1 MDQNVSDRVALQ
13 VMEEQKQFPGV
24 TAQVQPVIEYPQPD
38 GANPAQ
44 VLGYLQPITPQEIA
58 SRHLPVTG
66 FSGVDLVGQAG
77 LEAQYDSQL
86 RGQAGTQVVSVNAA
100 GDVTGTVSQTPPVNG
115 DDLVTS
121 LNAQI
126 QADAQN
132 ALNGAIARSRAA
144 GNNANQGAA
153 IVMTTTGRV
162 VAMAS
167 YPDYNPSVWTGG
179 ISQQEFNALFG
190 TADGQPI
197 INWTTQGQYAP
208 GSTFKVT
215 STAAAVADGYPLN
228 GLYNCPGSVS
238 IGGQTFGND
247 GEPSLGDMTFAEALI
262 QSCDTVYYNLGYDMY
277 LSDNVK
283 ANSVKSPNAP
293 VQKMQQMELAW
304 GFGQDTGIDL
314 PAESTG
320 TIPTRQWLYYLW
332 KDNAYTGQDWCK
344 NGRQYGSYVQ
354 QIEYQDC
361 QSGWVVGA
369 RPGGHRRDRPGLRD
383 RHPAPAR
390 RRLRGAGQRRH
401 AVQPADRRGAG
412 LADHRP
418 GGPADQPARHPP
430 PARVRIHAVLH
441 PQRAGRRGDPGHRG
455 RRLRRLPA
463 QQGLRGGQ
471 DGYRPA
477 VRQER
482 DLGVRLVRAVQR
494 PEVRGPRHGPGLR
507 LRCRRGGA
515 RGPADLG
522 RHLRPGGAQGGGA
535 RRPGAVLAAADLPDR
550 DDHRAVRLY
559 QGEVMLGRTTSYTAR
574 GLTTPRPGVFSGRR
588 PRSLL
593 ARAFARN
600 SPLRHMD
607 WLLVVVVLGLSA
619 IGTLLV
625 WSATQPSLL
634 AAGADPRTYLKKQLL
649 NVVIGLVLMAGVSL
663 VDTRQLR
670 TWVPFFYGATVL
682 GLLAVLT
689 PIGSD
694 INGAHAWISL
704 PGGFQVEPSEF
715 AKVALILGIAMI
727 FSQARPGISGGPGVR
742 SLLIA
747 LACAAPLIGL
757 VVIEPAL
764 GVALVLVVVTAT
776 MIVLSGLRLR
786 IIAALAGLVAV
797 TIAAAGGLHLLKSYQ
812 LTRFTS
818 FLHPAADLAGAGY
831 NAAQAKIAV
840 GSGGMFGQGLFHGQ
854 LVAGNF
860 VPSQQTDFIFTVAG
874 EELGFVG
881 TIVIVFL
888 LGVVIVRALRIA
900 TRADDLF
907 GLLVASGIA
916 MWFAFQSFVNIG
928 MTIGIMPIT
937 GLPLPF
943 VSYGGSA
950 VFADMIAIGLL
961 QSVHRRR
968 TVFE

>member
-1 MDQNVSDRVALQ
+1 
-13 VMEEQKQFPGV
+13 
-24 TAQVQPVIEYPQPD
+24 
-38 GANPAQ
+38 
-44 VLGYLQPITPQEIA
+44 
-58 SRHLPVTG
+58 
-66 FSGVDLVGQAG
+66 
-77 LEAQYDSQL
+77 
-86 RGQAGTQVVSVNAA
+86 
-100 GDVTGTVSQTPPVNG
+100 
-115 DDLVTS
+115 
-121 LNAQI
+121 
-126 QADAQN
+126 
-132 ALNGAIARSRAA
+132 
-144 GNNANQGAA
+144 
-153 IVMTTTGRV
+153 
-162 VAMAS
+162 
-167 YPDYNPSVWTGG
+167 
-179 ISQQEFNALFG
+179 
-190 TADGQPI
+190 
-197 INWTTQGQYAP
+197 
-208 GSTFKVT
+208 
-215 STAAAVADGYPLN
+215 
-228 GLYNCPGSVS
+228 
-238 IGGQTFGND
+238 
-247 GEPSLGDMTFAEALI
+247 
-262 QSCDTVYYNLGYDMY
+262 
-277 LSDNVK
+277 
-283 ANSVKSPNAP
+283 
-293 VQKMQQMELAW
+293 
-304 GFGQDTGIDL
+304 
-314 PAESTG
+314 
-320 TIPTRQWLYYLW
+320 
-332 KDNAYTGQDWCK
+332 
-344 NGRQYGSYVQ
+344 
-354 QIEYQDC
+354 
-361 QSGWVVGA
+361 
-369 RPGGHRRDRPGLRD
+369 
-383 RHPAPAR
+383 
-390 RRLRGAGQRRH
+390 
-401 AVQPADRRGAG
+401 
-412 LADHRP
+412 
-418 GGPADQPARHPP
+418 
-430 PARVRIHAVLH
+430 
-441 PQRAGRRGDPGHRG
+441 
-455 RRLRRLPA
+455 
-463 QQGLRGGQ
+463 
-471 DGYRPA
+471 
-477 VRQER
+477 
-482 DLGVRLVRAVQR
+482 
-494 PEVRGPRHGPGLR
+494 
-507 LRCRRGGA
+507 
-515 RGPADLG
+515 
-522 RHLRPGGAQGGGA
+522 
-535 RRPGAVLAAADLPDR
+535 
-550 DDHRAVRLY
+550 
-559 QGEVMLGRTTSYTAR
+559 MLGRTTSHTAR
-574 GLTTPRPGVFSGRR
+574 GLTTPRPGSFSARR

-634 AAGADPRTYLKKQLL
+634 AAGLDGRTYLKKQLL
-649 NVVIGLVLMAGVSL
+649 NVVIGLILMAGVSL

-670 TWVPFFYGATVL
+670 SWVPFFYGATML
-682 GLLAVLT
+682 ALLAVLS

-715 AKVALILGIAMI
+715 AKVALILGIASI
-727 FSQARPGISGGPGVR
+727 FSRARPGISRGPGVR
-742 SLLIA
+742 SLLAA

-764 GVALVLVVVTAT
+764 GVAMVLVVVTAT

-786 IIAALAGLVAV
+786 IIAALTALVAV

-840 GSGGMFGQGLFHGQ
+840 GSGGMFGQGLFHGR

-916 MWFAFQSFVNIG
+916 TWFAFQSFVNIG

>member
-1 MDQNVSDRVALQ
+1 
-13 VMEEQKQFPGV
+13 
-24 TAQVQPVIEYPQPD
+24 
-38 GANPAQ
+38 
-44 VLGYLQPITPQEIA
+44 
-58 SRHLPVTG
+58 
-66 FSGVDLVGQAG
+66 
-77 LEAQYDSQL
+77 
-86 RGQAGTQVVSVNAA
+86 
-100 GDVTGTVSQTPPVNG
+100 
-115 DDLVTS
+115 
-121 LNAQI
+121 
-126 QADAQN
+126 
-132 ALNGAIARSRAA
+132 
-144 GNNANQGAA
+144 
-153 IVMTTTGRV
+153 
-162 VAMAS
+162 
-167 YPDYNPSVWTGG
+167 
-179 ISQQEFNALFG
+179 
-190 TADGQPI
+190 
-197 INWTTQGQYAP
+197 
-208 GSTFKVT
+208 
-215 STAAAVADGYPLN
+215 
-228 GLYNCPGSVS
+228 
-238 IGGQTFGND
+238 
-247 GEPSLGDMTFAEALI
+247 
-262 QSCDTVYYNLGYDMY
+262 
-277 LSDNVK
+277 
-283 ANSVKSPNAP
+283 
-293 VQKMQQMELAW
+293 
-304 GFGQDTGIDL
+304 
-314 PAESTG
+314 
-320 TIPTRQWLYYLW
+320 
-332 KDNAYTGQDWCK
+332 
-344 NGRQYGSYVQ
+344 
-354 QIEYQDC
+354 
-361 QSGWVVGA
+361 
-369 RPGGHRRDRPGLRD
+369 
-383 RHPAPAR
+383 
-390 RRLRGAGQRRH
+390 
-401 AVQPADRRGAG
+401 
-412 LADHRP
+412 
-418 GGPADQPARHPP
+418 
-430 PARVRIHAVLH
+430 
-441 PQRAGRRGDPGHRG
+441 
-455 RRLRRLPA
+455 
-463 QQGLRGGQ
+463 
-471 DGYRPA
+471 
-477 VRQER
+477 
-482 DLGVRLVRAVQR
+482 
-494 PEVRGPRHGPGLR
+494 
-507 LRCRRGGA
+507 
-515 RGPADLG
+515 
-522 RHLRPGGAQGGGA
+522 
-535 RRPGAVLAAADLPDR
+535 
-550 DDHRAVRLY
+550 
-559 QGEVMLGRTTSYTAR
+559 MLGRTTSHTAR
-574 GLTTPRPGVFSGRR
+574 GLTTPRPGGFSGRR

-649 NVVIGLVLMAGVSL
+649 NVVIGLVLMVGVSL

-670 TWVPFFYGATVL
+670 TWVPLFYGATVL

-727 FSQARPGISGGPGVR
+727 FSQARPGASGGPGVR
-742 SLLIA
+742 SLLLA

-757 VVIEPAL
+757 VIIEPAL
-764 GVALVLVVVTAT
+764 GVALVLVVVTVT

-786 IIAALAGLVAV
+786 VIAVLAGLVAV
-797 TIAAAGGLHLLKSYQ
+797 TITAAGGLHLLKSYQ

-874 EELGFVG
+874 EELGFTG

-950 VFADMIAIGLL
+950 IFADMIAIGLL
-961 QSVHRRR
+961 QSVHRRH